1 MQKNICV
8 AQSKEEVKY
17 LIQHI
22 PEEVTVL
29 PLDLSSLV
37 YCLNNNI
44 NFIKIEKF
52 LSENFHKESI
62 GYCERYLK
70 KFEKQKF
77 TYSFIKIF
85 LKKIIRYEINSSI
98 LLYEIIKNI
107 SKSFKITKVYV
118 SGWDRKINQKDDNNY
133 SVTRIIKHL
142 DINIPIEEIITKK
155 KSSKKI

>member
-62 GYCERYLK
+62 D
-70 KFEKQKF
+70 
-77 TYSFIKIF
+77 
-85 LKKIIRYEINSSI
+85 
-98 LLYEIIKNI
+98 LL
-107 SKSFKITKVYV
+107 
-118 SGWDRKINQKDDNNY
+118 
-133 SVTRIIKHL
+133 
-142 DINIPIEEIITKK
+142 
-155 KSSKKI
+155 

>member
-52 LSENFHKESI
+52 LSENFHK
-62 GYCERYLK
+62 
-70 KFEKQKF
+70 
-77 TYSFIKIF
+77 
-85 LKKIIRYEINSSI
+85 
-98 LLYEIIKNI
+98 
-107 SKSFKITKVYV
+107 V
-118 SGWDRKINQKDDNNY
+118 
-133 SVTRIIKHL
+133 H
-142 DINIPIEEIITKK
+142 
-155 KSSKKI
+155 

>member
-44 NFIKIEKF
+44 NFIKIE
-52 LSENFHKESI
+52 NFYQRI
-62 GYCERYLK
+62 
-70 KFEKQKF
+70 
-77 TYSFIKIF
+77 FIKVHW
-85 LKKIIRYEINSSI
+85 
-98 LLYEIIKNI
+98 LL
-107 SKSFKITKVYV
+107 
-118 SGWDRKINQKDDNNY
+118 
-133 SVTRIIKHL
+133 
-142 DINIPIEEIITKK
+142 
-155 KSSKKI
+155 